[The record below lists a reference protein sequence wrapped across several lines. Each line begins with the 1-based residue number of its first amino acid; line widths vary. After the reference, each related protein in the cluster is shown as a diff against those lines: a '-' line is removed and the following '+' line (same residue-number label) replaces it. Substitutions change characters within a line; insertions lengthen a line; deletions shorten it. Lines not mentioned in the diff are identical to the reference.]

1 MYWGDHMGHDLTW
14 LCEAGLDI
22 KTGMDFTGGE
32 DKYISAIRRFY
43 SNYEKN
49 RDKVKDFLNAGDYEN
64 YMITVHA
71 LKSNA
76 KMIGATALSSA
87 FEALELAARS
97 GDTATIESRNDITM
111 SSYKELTEALKPI
124 ESFGD
129 VRAADEISADV
140 ARTTADELLNALDDF
155 DDELSKKLVN
165 KLKGYPFR
173 ITQKELLKQAEA
185 YVDDFMYDEAA
196 DLIKQIYPSIE

>member
-1 MYWGDHMGHDLTW
+1 MGMDLTW
-14 LCEAGLDI
+14 LSEAGLDI

-32 DKYISAIRRFY
+32 DKYLSAIRRFY

-49 RDKVKDFLNAGDYEN
+49 KDKVSEFINAGDYEN

-76 KMIGATALSSA
+76 KMIGALSLSSA
-87 FEALELAARS
+87 FESLELAARNK
-97 GDTATIESRNDITM
+97 DTATINDQNDRTM
-111 SSYKELTEALKPI
+111 SSYGDLINALKPI
-124 ESFGD
+124 EQFGD

-140 ARTTADELLNALDDF
+140 ARATADELLNALDDF
-155 DDELSKKLVN
+155 DDDLSKQLVN
-165 KLKGYPFR
+165 KLMGYPFR
-173 ITQKELLKQAEA
+173 ITQKDLLKQAAA

-196 DLIKQIYPSIE
+196 EIIKQIYPAIE

>member
-1 MYWGDHMGHDLTW
+1 MGMDLTW
-14 LCEAGLDI
+14 LSEAGLDI

-32 DKYISAIRRFY
+32 DKYLSAIRRFY

-49 RDKVKDFLNAGDYEN
+49 KDKVAEFINAGDYEN

-76 KMIGATALSSA
+76 KMIGALSLSSA
-87 FEALELAARS
+87 FESLELAARNK
-97 GDTATIESRNDITM
+97 DTATINDQNNRTM
-111 SSYKELTEALKPI
+111 SSYGDLINALKPI
-124 ESFGD
+124 EQFGD

-140 ARTTADELLNALDDF
+140 ARATADELLNALDDF
-155 DDELSKKLVN
+155 DDDLSKQLVN
-165 KLKGYPFR
+165 KLMGYPFR
-173 ITQKELLKQAEA
+173 ITQKDLLKQAAA

-196 DLIKQIYPSIE
+196 EIIKQIYPAIE